1 MNAKQRKQM
10 NNWLKKK
17 YNTLQKETNWEMIKL
32 YWKTN
37 NPTNNKYNIQETN
50 TQPDYTNMENYKTVY

>member
-1 MNAKQRKQM
+1 MFM
-10 NNWLKKK
+10 
-17 YNTLQKETNWEMIKL
+17 QKETNWEMIKL

-37 NPTNNKYNIQETN
+37 NPSNNKYNIQETN